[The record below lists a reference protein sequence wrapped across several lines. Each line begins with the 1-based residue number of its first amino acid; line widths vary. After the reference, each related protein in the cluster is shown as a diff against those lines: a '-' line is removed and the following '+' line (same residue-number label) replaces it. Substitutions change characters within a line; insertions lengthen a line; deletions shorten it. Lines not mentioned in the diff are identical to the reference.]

1 MKALTNNQRAVL
13 KSLVQYHAWYSGCG
27 WIWSNNSTTM
37 RMLDSLVKRGLA
49 EKVGVTEYR
58 PTEKGNAYIT
68 TFSGYLI

>member
-1 MKALTNNQRAVL
+1 MYRSLTDNQRFLLKAL
-13 KSLVQYHAWYSGCG
+13 VQHKVWYGGCG

-58 PTEKGNAYIT
+58 PTETANR
-68 TFSGYLI
+68 TFSK